1 VNVTPDSY
9 PIISGF
15 TLDTSLYCN
24 LEFKPLAIAEYDALL
39 RSGAYRS
46 KAWVVP
52 PDPNSDV
59 VPAFG
64 SFVYEIDCVPGSAI
78 WAFSFNRTTNPG
90 PFSFNVRDACT
101 GVPLM
106 SEEIRTDQF
115 VNSDQQFL
123 PKLLVVATPGLI
135 AVEICSL
142 QGTDA
147 TGVQLVLHGA
157 EPVSPNQCET

>member
-1 VNVTPDSY
+1 MNVTPDSY

-15 TLDTSLYCN
+15 TLDTSLYCD

-52 PDPNSDV
+52 PDPNTDAIK
-59 VPAFG
+59 AFG
-64 SFVYEIDCVPGSAI
+64 SFVYEVDCVPGAAI
-78 WAFSFNRTTNPG
+78 WGFSFVDSANAG
-90 PFSFNVRDACT
+90 PFSFQVRDACT

-106 SEEIRTDQF
+106 SEEIRTDSF
-115 VNSDQQFL
+115 VDSDQQLL
-123 PKLLVVATPGLI
+123 PKLLVVATPGLV

-142 QGTDA
+142 QATDA
-147 TGVQLVLHGA
+147 TGVQLILYGA
-157 EPVSPNQCET
+157 EPVSPNQCE